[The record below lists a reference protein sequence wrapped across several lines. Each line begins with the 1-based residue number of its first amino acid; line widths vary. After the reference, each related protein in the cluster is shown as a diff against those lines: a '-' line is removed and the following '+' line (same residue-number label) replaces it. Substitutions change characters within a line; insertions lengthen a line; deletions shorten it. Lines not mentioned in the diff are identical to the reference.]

1 VGGGELASR
10 VDSEAVRRRSQLGDA
25 PDFSPQPGHP
35 AADPGNQLLRQ
46 PEPGQPRRNL
56 GISRRR
62 GRCLQSSVA
71 SDVLRV
77 VLGDYF
83 LKLSSVSKI
92 IFIHL
97 RQVVDA
103 TSRER
108 ERERFVLSGY
118 FVFVCLFDSLCSSFF
133 FVIS

>member
-46 PEPGQPRRNL
+46 PEPEQPRRNL

-83 LKLSSVSKI
+83 LKLSSISKNNTYS
-92 IFIHL
+92 L
-97 RQVVDA
+97 
-103 TSRER
+103 TSSGRRNLERER
-108 ERERFVLSGY
+108 ERERESFVLSGY

-133 FVIS
+133 L

>member
-46 PEPGQPRRNL
+46 PEPEQPRRNL

-77 VLGDYF
+77 VLGYYF
-83 LKLSSVSKI
+83 LKLSSISK
-92 IFIHL
+92 
-97 RQVVDA
+97 
-103 TSRER
+103 RER
-108 ERERFVLSGY
+108 ERESFVLSGY
-118 FVFVCLFDSLCSSFF
+118 FVFVCLFDSCFF
-133 FVIS
+133 S

>member
-1 VGGGELASR
+1 MGGGELASR

-46 PEPGQPRRNL
+46 PEPEQPRRNL

-77 VLGDYF
+77 VLGYYF
-83 LKLSSVSKI
+83 LKLSSISK
-92 IFIHL
+92 
-97 RQVVDA
+97 
-103 TSRER
+103 RER
-108 ERERFVLSGY
+108 ERESFVLSGY